1 MSSVLRWAIYLSM
14 KTFVIGIAGG
24 SGSGKTTFAKRVLEK
39 LPTGSD
45 KDIQILSQDNYY
57 RDQSDKFDHDGG
69 AVNFDHPD
77 ALELDLLGEQIA
89 KLKID
94 QQINVPVYDFA
105 THKRLTETLDLAPS
119 KILLIDGT
127 LIYCNQKIK
136 DALDLMIFIDVD
148 ESIRFERRLKRD
160 TIERGRTPA
169 GVKDQFF
176 RQVKP
181 MHDEFV
187 EPTKTKAQIVV
198 NDENFDEMVDQVAK
212 ECQKH
217 L

>member
-45 KDIQILSQDNYY
+45 KDIQILGQDNYY

-69 AVNFDHPD
+69 SVNFDHPD

-89 KLKID
+89 ELKLD
-94 QQINVPVYDFA
+94 HQVNVPVYDFA
-105 THKRLTETLDLAPS
+105 THKRQTETLHLAPS

-148 ESIRFERRLKRD
+148 ENTRFERRLKRD
-160 TIERGRTPA
+160 TAERGRTPE

-187 EPTKTKAQIVV
+187 EPTKITAQIVV

>member
-1 MSSVLRWAIYLSM
+1 M